1 LGSEFGSFCADSLEE
16 LDALENKIVLN
27 SHEIKIREASIQ
39 AYQTKTQST
48 VSAKSITYDE
58 NGRTVTIEFGEK
70 IRHTSGKSVLSLSF
84 DGILNNAMA
93 GFYRSEYTDY
103 NGQKKYMFSTQCEVL
118 RFLP

>member
-1 LGSEFGSFCADSLEE
+1 MGSEFGSFGVDSLEE

-27 SHEIKIREASIQ
+27 SHELKIHEANIQ
-39 AYQTKTQST
+39 ASQTKTQST

-103 NGQKKYMFSTQCEVL
+103 NGQKKYMFSTQCEVP
-118 RFLP
+118 RFPP